1 MLHGCKWF
9 LAVYVDFICILI
21 CQYLCVYVFMSSSGT
36 CDWEFVFDLRLHF
49 GIILGAVVS
58 IGASWAQIGF
68 TLGTIVIHYSFGGHL
83 WCSGLTLWEIWT
95 SREASSRV
103 APHLTEVRI
112 QLKRLGF
119 WPFICSLSNQT
130 AVRDLDALVATNLK
144 AATSAADLQ
153 NSRNTYKLMIFQKT
167 QFGGY
172 LGPF

>member
-112 QLKRLGF
+112 QLKALGLQ
-119 WPFICSLSNQT
+119 PFICWLSNL
-130 AVRDLDALVATNLK
+130 R
-144 AATSAADLQ
+144 AAAGRPSSNKFKCCRLYRRPPEQ
-153 NSRNTYKLMIFQKT
+153 QESYISQCFFEKT
-167 QFGGY
+167 
-172 LGPF
+172 